1 MTEEIRSNP
10 ERPTPLP
17 WTRLETVAIGVLLV
31 ASIVAHFWH
40 LGAPD
45 SFVYDEHIYVDE
57 AYKYLRG
64 EAFFEVHPP
73 FAIILITACTWL
85 FGCHP
90 WSWRVPSA
98 VIGSALIP
106 ITYLLARRM
115 FHSRRAGILASV
127 LLLCEGMFLS
137 YSRLALINIVYIT
150 LGAASYL
157 ALFRFMESRDLR
169 DRRRSLV
176 VMGACLGL
184 GLGSKLAIPA
194 IAVILAIWFVLAS
207 LIPPSSLF
215 TRRGNLEGPASI
227 DFSYALGAIAL
238 VGSVSAF
245 FFFLTFLPNYL
256 IGWWTGISSVTNYYR
271 RVYVA
276 NAVYPSPPSHQDS
289 PWWSWPLLLRPYKY
303 WQKMDDSGMYLAVW
317 GGGNPA
323 IWWSALVAFVIAGVR
338 ALQRY
343 GIAWTFLTIGY
354 LLYMA
359 MWVPVHRALY
369 IYCYMPAFYLGIL
382 ALAGVLDSCW
392 RETAR
397 VWEQIALLLPVLT
410 VSLLGMG
417 DLYGAIASALCLG
430 GFVATRIFSTWSGKY
445 VTTVVVVTSIAVFL
459 FYLPMWLPL
468 PLTEGGVQARI
479 WLDQSELVSWK

>member
-1 MTEEIRSNP
+1 MTGEIRPLHS

-17 WTRLETVAIGVLLV
+17 WTRLETVVIGVLLV
-31 ASIVAHFWH
+31 SAIVAHFWH
-40 LGAPD
+40 LGVPD

-98 VIGSALIP
+98 VLGSALIP

-115 FHSRRAGILASV
+115 FHSRRAAALAS
-127 LLLCEGMFLS
+127 LLVLCEGMFLS

-176 VMGACLGL
+176 LMGACLGL

-194 IAVILAIWFVLAS
+194 IAVLLAIGFILAGL
-207 LIPPSSLF
+207 LPSSF
-215 TRRGNLEGPASI
+215 FARGTDPEGPGSI
-227 DFSYALGAIAL
+227 DLSYAVGAIVL
-238 VGSVSAF
+238 VAGVSGF

-256 IGWWTGISSVTNYYR
+256 IGWWTGISSVTNYYQ

-303 WQKMDDSGMYLAVW
+303 WQKMDDYGMYLALW

-323 IWWSALVAFVIAGVR
+323 IWWAALVAIVIAGIR
-338 ALQRY
+338 AVQRY
-343 GIAWTFLTIGY
+343 GIAWAFLSVGY

-359 MWVPVHRALY
+359 MWIPVHRALY
-369 IYCYMPAFYLGIL
+369 LYCYMPAFYLGIL

-397 VWEQIALLLPVLT
+397 IWEQLALLLPVVT

-417 DLYGAIASALCLG
+417 YLYGAIASVLCIG
-430 GFVATRIFSTWSGKY
+430 GFLALRLFSNWSGKY

-468 PLTEGGVQARI
+468 PLTESGVQARI
-479 WLDQSELVSWK
+479 WLDQSDLVSWK